1 MASRPEISRFLFLQ
15 MFTKFKGRLV
25 QGDVIWSLIFTGLR
39 LGSGILVLPLAL
51 RTIPSAEMGIYYT
64 FMSLSGLAAFLDFGM
79 GGTIGRSA
87 AYAWGGARSFSARG
101 LPDLHENIEPNRDL
115 LATLTHLTRFWYYAM
130 ALVALV
136 LLSAVGTLFVNRRI
150 DESGLDSSMTLCWLF
165 FAFVTAY
172 GIGTSFWNMLLSG
185 IGDVKNSARYGAIAQ
200 LISTAFL
207 AGALLCGLK
216 VWAYAISLL
225 IGPMIGR
232 YLVRKRYIA
241 VLNHPLPV
249 VWSRPDLNVL
259 SQLWPMTWRMGASV
273 FGIFLMQRGNTLI
286 CSAFLGLETTAKYGL
301 TLNLFTILLQI
312 SGVFLF
318 VANPRIARAHVQRDV
333 AGLRR
338 LFIPRLYGGLA
349 LACAG
354 AAILIGFGPEILHV
368 IGSHTGMLPAGLS
381 SLLFAILLLD
391 AHQNG
396 YMNLVMSSN
405 ENPFVFASLLSSV
418 IMLTIS
424 TWTTQRFGLI
434 GMILTYGAVQL
445 AWNHWWPVVRG
456 ARLLKRP
463 VLQHPDQKLETAL
476 QESR

>member
-1 MASRPEISRFLFLQ
+1 MISK
-15 MFTKFKGRLV
+15 FTKRFV
-25 QGDVIWSLIFTGLR
+25 QGDVVWSLVFTGLR

-101 LPDLHENIEPNRDL
+101 LPDLHEGTEPNRDL

-130 ALVALV
+130 ALVSFV
-136 LLSAVGTLFVNRRI
+136 LLAAVGTLFVNRRI

-185 IGDVKNSARYGAIAQ
+185 VGDVKNSARFGAIAQ

-207 AGALLCGLK
+207 VGALLCGLK
-216 VWAYAISLL
+216 IWAYAISLL
-225 IGPMIGR
+225 IGPMISR
-232 YLVRKRYIA
+232 YLVRKRYSQL
-241 VLNHPLPV
+241 LNHPLPA
-249 VWSRPDLNVL
+249 VWSRPDLSVL
-259 SQLWPMTWRMGASV
+259 VKLWPMTWRMGASV
-273 FGIFLMQRGNTLI
+273 FGIFLVQRGNTLI

-301 TLNLFTILLQI
+301 TLNLFTIMLQI
-312 SGVFLF
+312 TGVFLA
-318 VANPRIARAHVQRDV
+318 VANPQIARAHVQRDV

-349 LACAG
+349 LASVG
-354 AAILIGFGPEILHV
+354 AAVLISLGPQILHLIG
-368 IGSHTGMLPAGLS
+368 SQTGMLPVGIS
-381 SLLFAILLLD
+381 ILLFAILLLD
-391 AHQNG
+391 AHQIG
-396 YMNLVMSSN
+396 YMNLVLSSN
-405 ENPFVFASLLSSV
+405 ENPFVFSSLVSSI
-418 IMLTIS
+418 IMLAIA
-424 TWTTQRFGLI
+424 TWTTPRFGLV

-445 AWNHWWPVVRG
+445 AWNLWWPVLRG
-456 ARLLKRP
+456 ARLLKLP
-463 VLQHPDQKLETAL
+463 VKQVSDPELASAL
-476 QESR
+476 PESR